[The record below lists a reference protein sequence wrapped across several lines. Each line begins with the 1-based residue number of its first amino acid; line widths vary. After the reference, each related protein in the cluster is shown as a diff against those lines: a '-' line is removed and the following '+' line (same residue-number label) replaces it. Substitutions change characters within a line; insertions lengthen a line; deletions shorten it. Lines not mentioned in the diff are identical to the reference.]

1 MTALAAPDFE
11 YLEFLQIQ
19 KYINAACVAIWVYEF
34 IRSIGLEVSLV
45 WKEAWNIPKGLY
57 LLARYFT
64 FVMLVLLNYYNQTD
78 CVMYQKL
85 LTWTVN
91 VSMLIAEVIF
101 ALRTWAVWD
110 RSRRMAIFLTSFFL
124 VIWISTFAIIGFWTS
139 RTVYPSAPQELLSC
153 RDIYNEEEQWLFRS
167 VNFVLIVVFYSV
179 TLVLTSIRAYQYFS
193 GNLEMGLMRIVHF
206 DGLIYYFFLFGV
218 SVKVLILNVVTKTLM
233 SHAGVVSGLQP
244 TVCTLMA
251 CRMLL
256 HLRQEGKRTR
266 QLGQLGQ
273 LASQAY
279 TSGFTVQLDTLVFR
293 HEDMSPDTEVP
304 NDYRGKLPS

>member
-1 MTALAAPDFE
+1 MSALAAPDFG
-11 YLEFLQIQ
+11 YLEFLQTQ

-57 LLARYFT
+57 LLARYFP

-85 LTWTVN
+85 LTWSVN
-91 VSMLIAEVIF
+91 ISMCIAEVIF

-110 RSRRMAIFLTSFFL
+110 RTRKMAIFLTLFFL
-124 VIWISTFAIIGFWTS
+124 VIWISTFVIIGFWTS

-153 RDIYNEEEQWLFRS
+153 RDIYSQEEQRFFRS
-167 VNFVLIVVFYSV
+167 LNFVLIVVFYAV
-179 TLVLTSIRAYQYFS
+179 TLALTSIKAYQYFS
-193 GNLEMGLMRIVHF
+193 GNLEIGLMRIVHF
-206 DGLIYYFFLFGV
+206 DGLLYYLFLFAV
-218 SVKVLILNVVTKTLM
+218 SFKILILNVVSKTLI
-233 SHAGVVSGLQP
+233 SHAGVLSGLQP
-244 TVCTLMA
+244 TICTLMA

-256 HLRQEGKRTR
+256 HLRQEGKRTV
-266 QLGQLGQ
+266 Q
-273 LASQAY
+273 LASQTY

-293 HEDMSPDTEVP
+293 HEDMDLDAEVY
-304 NDYRGKLPS
+304 NNRKGKLPS